1 MELNIKELVQ
11 HCGSRRDT
19 ARMIRSRL
27 SHGFIARLLAG
38 GGGGVYTKN
47 SLCMTYLPLDWKSR
61 EPRGT
66 KALPQ
71 VGSRRWEMKNW
82 IRAEG
87 SGVPEESSAAR
98 QGEMLAQ
105 DFQPQHP
112 HSSLRWPRVG
122 GSILGG
128 NGDLQELLAR
138 GISVRWQYGTG
149 TASSSS
155 LIPVKIAAKV
165 YLISFSLTIPRVLAG
180 NKLPLTPHPSTLSC
194 FIFHF
199 FSHFADFST
208 VENTPPGLPT
218 PSQAQINSVICRC
231 VMRLC
236 WIYLAALIA
245 RFTSPLSL
253 LSTDSC
259 LVFKNEIK
267 TFAKELTGFFAGFS
281 GRNKEWVWFG
291 LSGPLA
297 PAGRCDAP
305 GAESRA
311 VAAEGAAG
319 PRDQRRIFPG

>member
-38 GGGGVYTKN
+38 GGGGGGGVYTKN

-71 VGSRRWEMKNW
+71 VGSRRWEIKNW

-105 DFQPQHP
+105 HFQPQHP

-122 GSILGG
+122 GSIPGG

-165 YLISFSLTIPRVLAG
+165 YLISFSLTIPKGTSGEQAAFDTSSFYTLLLYFPLLLSLCRLFHGGKYTSRFANSLTG
-180 NKLPLTPHPSTLSC
+180 TNKLC
-194 FIFHF
+194 
-199 FSHFADFST
+199 
-208 VENTPPGLPT
+208 NLPMHYAAVLDL
-218 PSQAQINSVICRC
+218 PRRFNCE
-231 VMRLC
+231 
-236 WIYLAALIA
+236 IYLAAFIA
-245 RFTSPLSL
+245 VYRFVP
-253 LSTDSC
+253 C
-259 LVFKNEIK
+259 I
-267 TFAKELTGFFAGFS
+267 
-281 GRNKEWVWFG
+281 
-291 LSGPLA
+291 
-297 PAGRCDAP
+297 
-305 GAESRA
+305 
-311 VAAEGAAG
+311 
-319 PRDQRRIFPG
+319 